1 MTASFKVAIIGGG
14 YAGFDLARRLD
25 AHVDVTLIEAREA
38 FVHNVAA
45 IRSVAEPGLLDQI
58 VLPYDR
64 LLKRGRVVRGR
75 ASSLDG
81 GGVALADGSRIE
93 ADAIVVATGSHYAAP
108 FKPQGDSAAD
118 FADALLSV
126 AAQVAKAERIVI
138 VGAGAVGAELAG
150 EIKAV
155 YPNKAVALV
164 SDQPRLFPMYPAK
177 LHARLVERLAA
188 QGVAL
193 HLGHAASGLTRT
205 DAPYEGEI
213 ELANGTALSGLII
226 PAIGARIADSP
237 AHALPG
243 IDRKPNSQLGVDKWL
258 RPSSLP
264 NVFAIGDLTAT
275 GEGMTVVAT
284 MRQSPWLAKTLRKM
298 ANGKATESL
307 PGYAPWKVAPVLLP
321 LGPKKGASVLPL
333 GSGTVVGDGLT
344 SAIKGKHLFIPR
356 YHREFGRV

>member
-1 MTASFKVAIIGGG
+1 MAASFKIAIIGGG

-45 IRSVAEPGLLDQI
+45 IRSVAEPGMLDQI

-64 LLKRGRVVRGR
+64 LLERGQVVRGR
-75 ASSLDG
+75 AASLDG
-81 GGVALADGSRIE
+81 GGVTLADGSRIE

-108 FKPQGDSAAD
+108 FKPQGDNAAD
-118 FADALLSV
+118 FADALRGV

-138 VGAGAVGAELAG
+138 VGAGAVGVELAG

-155 YPNKAVALV
+155 HPDKTVALV
-164 SDQPRLFPMYPAK
+164 SDQPRLFPMYPEK
-177 LHARLVERLAA
+177 LHAKLVDRLVAL
-188 QGVAL
+188 GVAL
-193 HLGHAASGLTRT
+193 HLGHAASGLNRT

-213 ELANGTALSGLII
+213 ELADGTALFGLII
-226 PAIGARIADSP
+226 PAIGSRIADSP
-237 AHALPG
+237 AHTLPD
-243 IDRKPNSQLGVDKWL
+243 IDRKPNGQLDVDQWL

-264 NVFAIGDLTAT
+264 NVFAIGDLAAT
-275 GEGMTVVAT
+275 GDGMTVVAT
-284 MRQSPWLAKTLRKM
+284 TRQSPWLAKTLRGAAK
-298 ANGKATESL
+298 GKVVESL
-307 PGYAPWKVAPVLLP
+307 PGYVPWKVAPILLP

-356 YHREFGRV
+356 YHKEFGRV